1 MFIKSHPLGTCT
13 ATIAVGANIC
23 SLKLKIHELSLAKE
37 DDFER
42 KTNMFAIIGG
52 EEMTEKIVFNGSS
65 KFGRNSKY
73 RSI

>member
-13 ATIAVGANIC
+13 AKIAVEANIC
-23 SLKLKIHELSLAKE
+23 SLKLKIHKLSLAKE

-52 EEMTEKIVFNGSS
+52 EEMTEKIVFNGSR